1 MMEGYYRDNTA
12 HTAIKEVGQVR
23 TDCFG
28 YKREQW
34 LDSVYENCTV
44 LRKLYCKKE
53 KCNFYKSEEEFRKG
67 CYNEGIY

>member
-28 YKREQW
+28 YKKEQW
-34 LDSVYENCTV
+34 LDSVYEHCVV
-44 LRKLYCKKE
+44 LRGLYCKKE
-53 KCNFYKSEEEFRKG
+53 KCKFYKSEEEFRKG
-67 CYNEGIY
+67 WKNEGIY